1 MPKGRRFNPPLDK
14 DGTWFPHVGLT
25 QKTPESITSATL
37 KEPHYPHSSGRV
49 EGKLPPIYKV
59 REEQAAKN
67 SFPFSVHDNRHSF
80 ENSGYYLDSGFGRK
94 KIPPDKRQHVSR
106 NFNLWAC
113 DYVPSCL
120 DGFSNNRI
128 SYVYQ
133 EAMTIPN
140 FRRFPRRYNELWSCF
155 TFISRSYTEFLK
167 KKPKDKFPIGKNA
180 ALLREP
186 R

>member
-59 REEQAAKN
+59 REKEAAKN

-113 DYVPSCL
+113 DYVPSCV

-133 EAMTIPN
+133 EAVTSPN

-155 TFISRSYTEFLK
+155 TFISR
-167 KKPKDKFPIGKNA
+167 
-180 ALLREP
+180 
-186 R
+186 